1 MEVKGFLGAGLADNL
16 HRTSHD
22 QLIAIFA
29 TPAYGGVMT
38 ESLNARVR
46 QVLEGV
52 GDHQAEFGRRI
63 GMSADKLSKSLNGTR
78 RFTSLELALIAEE
91 GHTTVDWLLHGTEP
105 RRATALAARTRGG
118 GVAAPDDSK
127 AAALRHAEIIDA
139 LAAVGHHLALPE
151 LPSVCSEPDLLMQGA
166 RLAEDASA
174 VIGLSPRGVTA
185 RGLAEQWEKA
195 FGLVAAATDLP
206 DGLDGLSWDA
216 GDFRLVLVGRTDVWT
231 RQRFTLAH
239 ELGHILA
246 GDATDRPLTEHVAP
260 SVDQGQAE
268 IRANAFAAE
277 LLMPHKELVQSAADA
292 GSLDK
297 EGLLS
302 LSWEYQVSP
311 SSMATRL
318 RALGIIT
325 DEQRRSWSA
334 ATTRMAALH
343 AGDPGRHLRY
353 AQQASD
359 GWYSA
364 SLAKLAISAYV
375 RGDISIRLVA
385 TVTGMDSAR
394 LLDLFHPGPGTPEG
408 APQPDA
414 PVTGPAELAFFP

>member
-1 MEVKGFLGAGLADNL
+1 
-16 HRTSHD
+16 
-22 QLIAIFA
+22 
-29 TPAYGGVMT
+29 MT

-46 QVLEGV
+46 QVLDGV
-52 GDHQAEFGRRI
+52 GDHQAEFARRI

-78 RFTSLELALIAEE
+78 RFTSLELALIAEQ
-91 GHTTVDWLLHGTEP
+91 GHTTVEWLLHGTEP
-105 RRATALAARTRGG
+105 RRATALAARARGA
-118 GVAAPDDSK
+118 AAPDDSK

-139 LAAVGHHLALPE
+139 LASGGHLLALPE
-151 LPSVCSEPDLLMQGA
+151 LPAVPGGECDLIVQGA

-174 VIGLSPRGVTA
+174 VVGLSPRGVTV
-185 RGLAEQWEKA
+185 RGLAEQWENA

-206 DGLDGLSWDA
+206 DGLDALSWDT

-277 LLMPHKELVQSAADA
+277 LLMPHKEVAQSAADA
-292 GSLDK
+292 GNLDK
-297 EGLLS
+297 EALLS

-311 SSMATRL
+311 SAMATRL
-318 RALGIIT
+318 HTLGIIS

-334 ATTRMAALH
+334 ATTSMAALH
-343 AGDPGRHLRY
+343 AGDPGRHMRY
-353 AQQASD
+353 AQQAGD

-385 TVTGMDSAR
+385 TVTGMDSDR
-394 LLDLFHPGPGTPEG
+394 LLDLFHPGPGAPEETPR
-408 APQPDA
+408 PDT

>member
-1 MEVKGFLGAGLADNL
+1 
-16 HRTSHD
+16 
-22 QLIAIFA
+22 
-29 TPAYGGVMT
+29 MT

-46 QVLEGV
+46 QVLDDV
-52 GDHQAEFGRRI
+52 GDHQAEFARRI

-78 RFTSLELALIAEE
+78 RFTSLELALIAGE

-105 RRATALAARTRGG
+105 RRVTALAARTREGG
-118 GVAAPDDSK
+118 GAAPDDSK
-127 AAALRHAEIIDA
+127 TAVLRHAEIIDA
-139 LAAVGHHLALPE
+139 LAGIGHHLVLPE
-151 LPSVCSEPDLLMQGA
+151 LPSVRSEPDLLAQGA

-174 VIGLSPRGVTA
+174 VIGLSPRGVTV

-195 FGLVAAATDLP
+195 FGLIAAATDLP

-277 LLMPHKELVQSAADA
+277 LLMPHKELAQIACP

-311 SSMATRL
+311 SAMATRL
-318 RALGIIT
+318 RALSIIT

-353 AQQASD
+353 AQQAGD

-385 TVTGMDSAR
+385 TVTGLDSDR
-394 LLDLFHPGPGTPEG
+394 LLDLFHPDPGAQERPS
-408 APQPDA
+408 PPDA
-414 PVTGPAELAFFP
+414 PATSPAELAFFP